1 MILLSTNFIDSEEID
16 NYSLI
21 KFWIIQLLQLGSNK
35 NANLNGSQALVNTT
49 VKQNVKMIT
58 PLYIQVEIT
67 ATGNIIE
74 FIEFTE

>member
-1 MILLSTNFIDSEEID
+1 M
-16 NYSLI
+16 
-21 KFWIIQLLQLGSNK
+21 
-35 NANLNGSQALVNTT
+35 

-74 FIEFTE
+74 FTE